1 VCRIIAIAIVLFI
14 LASAGYAQVSSG
26 NVFVGYSYMS
36 ADLLSNGRT
45 NLNGWTG
52 SVEGKVLPFIGLV
65 ADFSGLYGSA
75 AVAPNPAC
83 TGIVGGSCSGAGT
96 TARLLHCSKISGTS
110 NSARFEYEL
119 ALRRS

>member
-1 VCRIIAIAIVLFI
+1 MYRIIAIAIVLFI
-14 LASAGYAQVSSG
+14 LASASYAQLPSG

-75 AVAPNPAC
+75 PVVPNTAC
-83 TGIVGGSCSGAGT
+83 TGVVGGSCFGLSASTHVQSFLFGPRVSVSVQ
-96 TARLLHCSKISGTS
+96 TAVSI
-110 NSARFEYEL
+110 
-119 ALRRS
+119 